1 MWLRVAVPITSVYD
15 TCCIVRNVP
24 SAENKEFLMFDSE
37 PVPFFQSP
45 GQVNPR
51 DEKYVVRKG

>member
-1 MWLRVAVPITSVYD
+1 MAD
-15 TCCIVRNVP
+15 TVHDVT
-24 SAENKEFLMFDSE
+24 SAENKEYLMFDSE

-51 DEKYVVRKG
+51 DDKYVVRKG